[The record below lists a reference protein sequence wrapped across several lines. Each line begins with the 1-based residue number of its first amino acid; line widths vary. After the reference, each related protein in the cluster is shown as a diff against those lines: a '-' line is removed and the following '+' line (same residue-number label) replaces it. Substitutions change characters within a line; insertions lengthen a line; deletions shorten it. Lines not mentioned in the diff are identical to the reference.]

1 MTKKLNEESE
11 SIEMENNEVKETGL
25 MIKDFGQMEGSGSKS
40 TTDVFTTI
48 TDGKLLFNLDN
59 HCDYKL
65 NDCNLDNFAKTNTN
79 F

>member
-1 MTKKLNEESE
+1 MTKKLNEERE

-48 TDGKLLFNLDN
+48 TSPLQSFNL
-59 HCDYKL
+59 
-65 NDCNLDNFAKTNTN
+65 
-79 F
+79 